1 MAMLPTDM
9 GTALYEA
16 YKKNP
21 SIKATFSPGGPF
33 DVLTDYPHPS
43 AGLMSYFSSWGPD
56 NELKLVKPDVVG
68 IGSDTLG
75 AVPLPVRY
83 SITAGNS
90 FSTPTVSGAVALY
103 KSVHGRNVS
112 SASIRSALKHTAT
125 RVKRK
130 NGGGDESLFWAGAG
144 LVNITAAIDLT
155 TQADPID
162 FNFGASPITEYHKQI
177 IIKNT
182 GTKKQS
188 YNVTHIPAQSVY
200 LLEEGAP
207 EKRLT
212 VNSSMISAIPQN
224 ADEAATMSLYQNVFD
239 LGEGTPDELLS
250 PPSRA
255 D

>member
-1 MAMLPTDM
+1 MLPTDM

-16 YKKNP
+16 HKKNP

-33 DVLTDYPHPS
+33 DILTDYPHPS

-68 IGSDTLG
+68 VGSDTLG

-83 SITAGNS
+83 AITAGNS

-112 SASIRSALKHTAT
+112 STSIRRALKHTAT

-130 NGGGDESLFWAGAG
+130 DGGDDESLFWAGAG

-155 TQADPID
+155 TEADPID
-162 FNFGASPITEYHKQI
+162 INFGASPITEYHKQI
-177 IIKNT
+177 VIKNV

-212 VNSSMISAIPQN
+212 VNSSMISAVPQN
-224 ADEAATMSLYQNVFD
+224 ADAIATMSFYNQVFD
-239 LGEGTPDELLS
+239 LGELN
-250 PPSRA
+250 
-255 D
+255 